1 MEGMVTM
8 MLKMGPTSIQG
19 NQRKLLLQGK
29 NNSWLLWNFQL
40 LLIAHLFITCVEDI
54 VEDLKSE

>member
-8 MLKMGPTSIQG
+8 MLKMGPTSIEG
-19 NQRKLLLQGK
+19 SFCFKERITPG
-29 NNSWLLWNFQL
+29 SFWNFQL
-40 LLIAHLFITCVEDI
+40 LLIADLFITCVEDI